1 MQPPFP
7 QGFVLKGRYAI
18 RSTIGQGGM
27 GRTYLAQDL
36 ERFNEPCVLK
46 EFIPPQDSQEVTE
59 KAKELFRREASV
71 LYQIHHPQVPEFRAT
86 FESEGRLLLVQDYVE
101 GKNYRNLLL
110 DRLKEGRTF
119 SENEIFALMQQLL
132 PVLTYLHSHNII
144 HRDISPEN
152 LMLRSQDNLPVLID
166 FGVVQET
173 NAKLNSQMGIPASTV
188 AGKAGYAPPEQL
200 QSGNAYANSDL
211 YALAVSSIVLL
222 TGKEPPELF
231 DSINLAW
238 DWQKFTNVNPAFARV
253 INQMLSYKPANRYR
267 SAEEVTQ
274 ALQVAQASFSGAKTY
289 AVGRQ
294 VSSNV
299 AATLP
304 QRTVVAGVNNRNPE
318 NYSNNYENS
327 NQNRANSGNGINWF
341 VGVLII
347 LVAGVGSWAVT
358 SLIFGRNQITPSP
371 NSSAI
376 ASPKTPSNNPNVTNI
391 NTSIDLKSISEG
403 INSGSVSDKITAGQV
418 VNVRFNAEKEELLT
432 VSLTGADLQMTIQSD
447 DQVGLDR
454 KAIDNA
460 TGYWQGRL
468 KKDGVYYIKIK
479 TTATNETTYKLD
491 VKLDAPPPQKP
502 IPTKTITPTPSA
514 KPTTTPTPSEQ
525 PTSTPTPEPTSTPSP
540 TSTPRSPEPIPTPR
554 TTFTPRSGDPTA
566 TPIEP
571 MPSNPPTRLDPNP
584 NPPPR

>member
-18 RSTIGQGGM
+18 RATIGQGGM

-36 ERFNEPCVLK
+36 ERFNETCVLK

-71 LYQIHHPQVPEFRAT
+71 LYQIRHPQVPEFRAT

-110 DRLKEGRTF
+110 DRLKVGQTF

-132 PVLTYLHSHNII
+132 PVLSYLHGHNII

-173 NAKLNSQMGIPASTV
+173 TAKLNSQMGIPASTV

-211 YALAVSSIVLL
+211 YALAVTSIVLL
-222 TGKEPPELF
+222 TGREPSELF

-238 DWQKFTNVNPAFARV
+238 NWQQFANVNPAFARV
-253 INQMLSYKPANRYR
+253 INQMLSYKPTNRYR
-267 SAEEVTQ
+267 SADEVTQ

-294 VSSNV
+294 VPSNV
-299 AATLP
+299 AANIP
-304 QRTVVAGVNNRNPE
+304 QRTVVAGANNRNPA
-318 NYSNNYENS
+318 NYGTQNS
-327 NQNRANSGNGINWF
+327 PNRSTSSGGVNWF
-341 VGVLII
+341 VGILII
-347 LVAGVGSWAVT
+347 LVAGVGSWAIT
-358 SLIFGRNQITPSP
+358 SFFFSRNRATTNPP
-371 NSSAI
+371 ETAI
-376 ASPKTPSNNPNVTNI
+376 ASPTPTPSVANVKNI
-391 NTSIDLKSISEG
+391 NTSLELKSVSEG
-403 INSGSVSDKITAGQV
+403 LNRGFSSDKIAAGQV
-418 VNVRFNAEKEELLT
+418 VNVRFNGEKDELLT
-432 VSLTGADLQMTIQSD
+432 VSLSGADLQMTIQSD
-447 DQVGLDR
+447 DQVSLDR

-479 TTATNETTYKLD
+479 TTGTNETTYKLD
-491 VKLDAPPPQKP
+491 VQLEAPVKAQ
-502 IPTKTITPTPSA
+502 PTPTRTPTPTPTA
-514 KPTTTPTPSEQ
+514 TPTDKPTTTPTPS
-525 PTSTPTPEPTSTPSP
+525 PSP
-540 TSTPRSPEPIPTPR
+540 TSGQTNPTRSPDPTPTAIPTEPPRSPSPVPTP
-554 TTFTPRSGDPTA
+554 TEPAPEPTKPLTF
-566 TPIEP
+566 
-571 MPSNPPTRLDPNP
+571 
-584 NPPPR
+584 

>member
-1 MQPPFP
+1 MQSPFS

-36 ERFNEPCVLK
+36 ERFNETCVLK

-71 LYQIHHPQVPEFRAT
+71 LYQIRHPQVPDFRAT

-110 DRLKEGRTF
+110 ERLKAGQNF
-119 SENEIFALMQQLL
+119 SENEIFTLMQQLL
-132 PVLTYLHSHNII
+132 PVLSYLHSHNII

-152 LMLRSQDNLPVLID
+152 LMLRSQDQLPVLID

-173 NAKLNSQMGIPASTV
+173 NAKLNSQMGIPAATV

-211 YALAVSSIVLL
+211 YALAVTSIVLL
-222 TGKEPPELF
+222 TGKEPAELF

-238 DWQKFTNVNPAFARV
+238 NWQQFANVNPAFARV
-253 INQMLSYKPANRYR
+253 INQMLSYKPTNRYR
-267 SAEEVTQ
+267 SADEVMQ

-294 VSSNV
+294 VPPTV
-299 AATLP
+299 AANIS
-304 QRTVVAGVNNRNPE
+304 QRTVVAGASNRDPA
-318 NYSNNYENS
+318 NYANS
-327 NQNRANSGNGINWF
+327 NQISSNRSNNSNGINWF
-341 VGVLII
+341 VGILII

-358 SLIFGRNQITPSP
+358 SIFFSRNRITTNPTDT
-371 NSSAI
+371 AI
-376 ASPKTPSNNPNVTNI
+376 ASPTATLPSTANVTNI
-391 NTSIDLKSISEG
+391 NTSLDLKPINEGLNRGFSSE
-403 INSGSVSDKITAGQV
+403 KIAAGQV
-418 VNVRFNAEKEELLT
+418 VNVRFNGERDELLT
-432 VSLTGADLQMTIQSD
+432 ISLSGRDLQMTIQSD
-447 DQVGLDR
+447 DQVSLDS

-460 TGYWQGRL
+460 SGYWEGRL

-479 TTATNETTYKLD
+479 TTSANETTYKLD
-491 VKLDAPPPQKP
+491 VQLKAPFRPEPA
-502 IPTKTITPTPSA
+502 TTRVITPTPTLSPTA
-514 KPTTTPTPSEQ
+514 TPTSRPTTTPTPD
-525 PTSTPTPEPTSTPSP
+525 PSP
-540 TSTPRSPEPIPTPR
+540 TIEPTRSPDPLPRPTEPT
-554 TTFTPRSGDPTA
+554 RSPNPTA
-566 TPIEP
+566 TPNPTELP
-571 MPSNPPTRLDPNP
+571 PSDTSPRPTPNL
-584 NPPPR
+584 RF

>member
-7 QGFVLKGRYAI
+7 QGFVLKGRYAV

-36 ERFNEPCVLK
+36 ERFNETCVLK

-71 LYQIHHPQVPEFRAT
+71 LYQIRHPQVPEFRAT

-110 DRLKEGRTF
+110 DRLKDGQTF

-132 PVLTYLHSHNII
+132 PVLSYLHSHNII

-173 NAKLNSQMGIPASTV
+173 TAKLNSQMGIPSATV

-211 YALAVSSIVLL
+211 YALAVTSIVLL
-222 TGKEPPELF
+222 TGREPSELF

-238 DWQKFTNVNPAFARV
+238 NWQQFTNVNPAFSRV
-253 INQMLSYKPANRYR
+253 INQMLSYKPTNRYR
-267 SAEEVTQ
+267 SADEVMQ

-294 VSSNV
+294 VPSNV
-299 AATLP
+299 AANIP
-304 QRTVVAGVNNRNPE
+304 QRTVVAGANNRAPV
-318 NYSNNYENS
+318 NYGD
-327 NQNRANSGNGINWF
+327 QNLPRSSDNSGGINWF
-341 VGVLII
+341 VGILII

-358 SLIFGRNQITPSP
+358 SFFFSRNRPTTNPTETAIATPS
-371 NSSAI
+371 A
-376 ASPKTPSNNPNVTNI
+376 TPSATSVIDINNKI
-391 NTSIDLKSISEG
+391 LDLKPTDKGLGGLVTGEISTG
-403 INSGSVSDKITAGQV
+403 KV
-418 VNVRFNAEKEELLT
+418 VNVLFSGEKDDLL
-432 VSLTGADLQMTIQSD
+432 VISLSGQNLQMTIESED
-447 DQVGLDR
+447 KSVLV
-454 KAIDNA
+454 KDN
-460 TGYWQGRL
+460 TNGRWKGKL
-468 KKDGVYYIKIK
+468 TKSGDYYIKIK
-479 TTATNETTYKLD
+479 TTSPNETTYRLD
-491 VKLDAPPPQKP
+491 VQLEPPFKPQP
-502 IPTKTITPTPSA
+502 IPTRTPTPTITPTPTA
-514 KPTTTPTPSEQ
+514 
-525 PTSTPTPEPTSTPSP
+525 TSTPSP
-540 TSTPRSPEPIPTPR
+540 S
-554 TTFTPRSGDPTA
+554 PTA
-566 TPIEP
+566 TPTEP
-571 MPSNPPTRLDPNP
+571 TLPPEPSPNPIPTQTPRLPEPSPVPIPNQPAPEQPLKPNSNP
-584 NPPPR
+584 NPSF

>member
-7 QGFVLKGRYAI
+7 QGFVLKGRYAVL
-18 RSTIGQGGM
+18 STIGQGGM

-36 ERFNEPCVLK
+36 ERFNETCVLK

-71 LYQIHHPQVPEFRAT
+71 LYQIRHPQVPEFRAT

-101 GKNYRNLLL
+101 GKNYRVLLL
-110 DRLKEGRTF
+110 ERIREGKTF

-304 QRTVVAGVNNRNPE
+304 QRTVVAGASNRNPD
-318 NYSNNYENS
+318 NYSNNYDNS
-327 NQNRANSGNGINWF
+327 NQNRGNSGNGINWF
-341 VGVLII
+341 IGILII
-347 LVAGVGSWAVT
+347 LMAGIGSWAVT

-376 ASPKTPSNNPNVTNI
+376 ASPSGTPNNSNVTNI
-391 NTSIDLKSISEG
+391 NTSIDLKSIGGG
-403 INSGSVSDKITAGQV
+403 IDSGSISNTITAGQV
-418 VNVRFNAEKEELLT
+418 VNVRFNAEKDELLT
-432 VSLTGADLQMTIQSD
+432 VSLTGADLQMTIQGD
-447 DQVGLDR
+447 DQIGLDR

-491 VKLDAPPPQKP
+491 VKLDAPPPPKP
-502 IPTKTITPTPSA
+502 TPTKTSTPTPSV

-525 PTSTPTPEPTSTPSP
+525 PTNTNTPTPEPTSTASP
-540 TSTPRSPEPIPTPR
+540 TSTPRSPDPTSTASPI
-554 TTFTPRSGDPTA
+554 FTPRSPEPTA
-566 TPIEP
+566 APTEAVRPVQ
-571 MPSNPPTRLDPNP
+571 PSRLDQNP
-584 NPPPR
+584 NR

>member
-7 QGFVLKGRYAI
+7 QGFILKGRYAI

-36 ERFNEPCVLK
+36 ERFNETCVLK
-46 EFIPPQDSQEVTE
+46 EFIPPQDSLEVTE

-71 LYQIHHPQVPEFRAT
+71 LYQIRHSQVPDFRAT

-110 DRLKEGRTF
+110 DRLKVGQTF

-132 PVLTYLHSHNII
+132 PVLSYLHSHNII

-200 QSGNAYANSDL
+200 QSGSAYANSDL
-211 YALAVSSIVLL
+211 YALAVTSIVLL
-222 TGKEPPELF
+222 TGKEPSELF

-238 DWQKFTNVNPAFARV
+238 NWQQFANVNPAFARV
-253 INQMLSYKPANRYR
+253 INQMLSYKPTNRYR
-267 SAEEVTQ
+267 SADEVMQ

-289 AVGRQ
+289 VVGRQ
-294 VSSNV
+294 VPSNV
-299 AATLP
+299 VANIP
-304 QRTVVAGVNNRNPE
+304 QKTVVAGASNRNPA
-318 NYSNNYENS
+318 YSPQNAPTRTNS
-327 NQNRANSGNGINWF
+327 SGSVNWILGI
-341 VGVLII
+341 LIV
-347 LVAGVGSWAVT
+347 LVAGIGSWAVT
-358 SLIFGRNQITPSP
+358 SFFFSRNRVTTTPTE
-371 NSSAI
+371 SAI
-376 ASPKTPSNNPNVTNI
+376 ASPTATPSAANVKNI
-391 NTSIDLKSISEG
+391 NTSLELKSVNEG
-403 INSGSVSDKITAGQV
+403 LNRGFSSDKIVAGQV
-418 VNVRFNAEKEELLT
+418 VNVRFNGEKDELLT
-432 VSLTGADLQMTIQSD
+432 VSLNGADLQMTIQSD
-447 DQVGLDR
+447 DQVSLDR

-479 TTATNETTYKLD
+479 TTSTSETTYKLD
-491 VKLDAPPPQKP
+491 VQLEAPVRPKP
-502 IPTKTITPTPSA
+502 TPTLTATPTP
-514 KPTTTPTPSEQ
+514 TPTV
-525 PTSTPTPEPTSTPSP
+525 TPIPTPSP
-540 TSTPRSPEPIPTPR
+540 TPTEPVPSPDPSPTPSPTEPPRSP
-554 TTFTPRSGDPTA
+554 A
-566 TPIEP
+566 
-571 MPSNPPTRLDPNP
+571 PSPVPNP
-584 NPPPR
+584 NEPAPEPTKPTSNPNTLTF

>member
-7 QGFVLKGRYAI
+7 QGFVLKGRYAV

-36 ERFNEPCVLK
+36 ERFNETCVLK
-46 EFIPPQDSQEVTE
+46 EFIPPQDSQEVAE

-71 LYQIHHPQVPEFRAT
+71 LYQIRHPQVPEFRAT

-110 DRLKEGRTF
+110 DRLKVGQTF

-132 PVLTYLHSHNII
+132 PVLSYLHGHNII

-173 NAKLNSQMGIPASTV
+173 TAKLNSQMGIPASTV

-211 YALAVSSIVLL
+211 YALAVTSIVLL
-222 TGKEPPELF
+222 TGREPSELF

-238 DWQKFTNVNPAFARV
+238 NWQQFANVNPAFARV
-253 INQMLSYKPANRYR
+253 INQMLSYKPTNRYR
-267 SAEEVTQ
+267 SADEVSG
-274 ALQVAQASFSGAKTY
+274 AMQVAQASFSGAKTY

-294 VSSNV
+294 VPSNV
-299 AATLP
+299 AANIP
-304 QRTVVAGVNNRNPE
+304 QRTVVAGASNRNPA
-318 NYSNNYENS
+318 NYGT
-327 NQNRANSGNGINWF
+327 QNPPNRSTRSSGGINWF
-341 VGVLII
+341 LGIVII
-347 LVAGVGSWAVT
+347 LVAGVGSWAIT
-358 SLIFGRNQITPSP
+358 SFFFSRNRATTNPTET
-371 NSSAI
+371 AI
-376 ASPKTPSNNPNVTNI
+376 ASPTATPTTANVTNI
-391 NTSIDLKSISEG
+391 NTSLELKSVNEG
-403 INSGSVSDKITAGQV
+403 LNRGFSSDKIAAGQV
-418 VNVRFNAEKEELLT
+418 VNVRFNGEKDELVT

-447 DQVGLDR
+447 DQVSLDR

-468 KKDGVYYIKIK
+468 KKDGVYYIKIR
-479 TTATNETTYKLD
+479 TTGTNETTYKLD
-491 VKLDAPPPQKP
+491 VQLEAPVKAQP
-502 IPTKTITPTPSA
+502 TPTRTPTA
-514 KPTTTPTPSEQ
+514 TPTATPTDKPTTTPTPS
-525 PTSTPTPEPTSTPSP
+525 PSP
-540 TSTPRSPEPIPTPR
+540 TSGQPDPTRSPDPTPTAIPTEPPRSPSPVPIPTEPAPEP
-554 TTFTPRSGDPTA
+554 TKPLTF
-566 TPIEP
+566 
-571 MPSNPPTRLDPNP
+571 
-584 NPPPR
+584 

>member
-7 QGFVLKGRYAI
+7 QGFVLKGRYAV

-36 ERFNEPCVLK
+36 ERFNETCVLK
-46 EFIPPQDSQEVTE
+46 EFIPPQDSQEVSE

-71 LYQIHHPQVPEFRAT
+71 LYQIRHPQVPEFRAT

-110 DRLKEGRTF
+110 DRLKVGQTF

-132 PVLTYLHSHNII
+132 PVLSYLHGHNII

-173 NAKLNSQMGIPASTV
+173 TAKLNSQMGIPASTV

-211 YALAVSSIVLL
+211 YALAVTSIVLL
-222 TGKEPPELF
+222 TGREPSELF

-238 DWQKFTNVNPAFARV
+238 NWQQFANVNPAFARV
-253 INQMLSYKPANRYR
+253 INQMLSYKPTNRYR
-267 SAEEVTQ
+267 SADEVSQ
-274 ALQVAQASFSGAKTY
+274 AMQVAQASFSGAKTY

-294 VSSNV
+294 VPSNI
-299 AATLP
+299 AANIP
-304 QRTVVAGVNNRNPE
+304 QRTVVAGGSNRNPI
-318 NYSNNYENS
+318 NYGTQNPSNRS
-327 NQNRANSGNGINWF
+327 TSGGGGVNWF
-341 VGVLII
+341 LGILII
-347 LVAGVGSWAVT
+347 LVAGVGSWAIT
-358 SLIFGRNQITPSP
+358 SFFFSRNRATTNPTET
-371 NSSAI
+371 AI
-376 ASPKTPSNNPNVTNI
+376 ASPTATPTTANIKTI
-391 NTSIDLKSISEG
+391 NTSLELKSVNEG
-403 INSGSVSDKITAGQV
+403 LNRGFSSDKIAAGQV
-418 VNVRFNAEKEELLT
+418 VNVRFNGEKDELVT

-447 DQVGLDR
+447 DQVSLDR

-468 KKDGVYYIKIK
+468 KKDGVYYIKIR
-479 TTATNETTYKLD
+479 TTGTNETTYKLD
-491 VKLDAPPPQKP
+491 VQLEAPVKAQ
-502 IPTKTITPTPSA
+502 PTPTRTPTPS
-514 KPTTTPTPSEQ
+514 PTTTPTDK
-525 PTSTPTPEPTSTPSP
+525 PTATPTPSPSP
-540 TSTPRSPEPIPTPR
+540 TSGQPNPTQSPDPTPTAVPTEPPRTPSPVPTPTEPAPEPSKPL
-554 TTFTPRSGDPTA
+554 TF
-566 TPIEP
+566 
-571 MPSNPPTRLDPNP
+571 
-584 NPPPR
+584 

>member
-7 QGFVLKGRYAI
+7 QGFVLKGRYAV
-18 RSTIGQGGM
+18 RSIIGQGGM

-36 ERFNEPCVLK
+36 ERFNETCVLK

-71 LYQIHHPQVPEFRAT
+71 LYQIRHPQVPEFRAT

-110 DRLKEGRTF
+110 DRLKVGQTF

-132 PVLTYLHSHNII
+132 PVLSYLHGHNII

-173 NAKLNSQMGIPASTV
+173 TAKLNSQMGIPASTV

-211 YALAVSSIVLL
+211 YALAVTSIVLL
-222 TGKEPPELF
+222 TGREPSELF

-238 DWQKFTNVNPAFARV
+238 NWQQFANVNPAFARV
-253 INQMLSYKPANRYR
+253 INQMLSYKPTNRYR
-267 SAEEVTQ
+267 SADEVSQ
-274 ALQVAQASFSGAKTY
+274 AMQVAQASFSGAKTY

-294 VSSNV
+294 VPSNV
-299 AATLP
+299 AANIP
-304 QRTVVAGVNNRNPE
+304 QRTVVAGGSNRNPV
-318 NYSNNYENS
+318 NYGT
-327 NQNRANSGNGINWF
+327 QNPPNRSTSGGGVNWF
-341 VGVLII
+341 LGILII
-347 LVAGVGSWAVT
+347 LVAGVGSWAIT
-358 SLIFGRNQITPSP
+358 SFFFSRNRATTNPTET
-371 NSSAI
+371 AI
-376 ASPKTPSNNPNVTNI
+376 ASPTATPTTANIKTI
-391 NTSIDLKSISEG
+391 NTSLELKSVNEG
-403 INSGSVSDKITAGQV
+403 LNRGFSSDKIAAGQV
-418 VNVRFNAEKEELLT
+418 VNVRFNGEKDELVT

-447 DQVGLDR
+447 DQVSLDR

-468 KKDGVYYIKIK
+468 KKDGVYYIKIR
-479 TTATNETTYKLD
+479 TTGTNETTYKLD
-491 VKLDAPPPQKP
+491 VQLEAPVKAQ
-502 IPTKTITPTPSA
+502 PTPTRTPTPS
-514 KPTTTPTPSEQ
+514 PTATPTDKTTATPTPS
-525 PTSTPTPEPTSTPSP
+525 PSP
-540 TSTPRSPEPIPTPR
+540 TSGQPNPTQSPDPTPTAVPTEPPRTPSPVPTPTEPAPEPSKPL
-554 TTFTPRSGDPTA
+554 TF
-566 TPIEP
+566 
-571 MPSNPPTRLDPNP
+571 
-584 NPPPR
+584 

>member
-18 RSTIGQGGM
+18 RATIGQGGM

-36 ERFNEPCVLK
+36 ERFNETCVLK

-71 LYQIHHPQVPEFRAT
+71 LYQIRHPQVPEFRAT
-86 FESEGRLLLVQDYVE
+86 FESEDRLLLVQDYVE

-110 DRLKEGRTF
+110 DRLKVGETF

-132 PVLTYLHSHNII
+132 PVLSYLHGHNII

-173 NAKLNSQMGIPASTV
+173 TAKLNSQMGIPASTV

-211 YALAVSSIVLL
+211 YALAVTSIVLL
-222 TGKEPPELF
+222 TGREPSELF

-238 DWQKFTNVNPAFARV
+238 NWQQFANVNPAFARV
-253 INQMLSYKPANRYR
+253 INQMLSYKPTNRYR
-267 SAEEVTQ
+267 SADEVSQ
-274 ALQVAQASFSGAKTY
+274 AMQVAQASFSGAKTY

-294 VSSNV
+294 VPSNI
-299 AATLP
+299 AANIP
-304 QRTVVAGVNNRNPE
+304 QRTVVAGASNRNPA
-318 NYSNNYENS
+318 NYGTQNSPNRSASNAGVNWLI
-327 NQNRANSGNGINWF
+327 GI
-341 VGVLII
+341 LII
-347 LVAGVGSWAVT
+347 LVAGVSSWAIT
-358 SLIFGRNQITPSP
+358 SFIFSRNRVAPSP
-371 NSSAI
+371 TETAI
-376 ASPKTPSNNPNVTNI
+376 ASPTATPTAANVKNI
-391 NTSIDLKSISEG
+391 NTSLELKSVNEGSNRGLISE
-403 INSGSVSDKITAGQV
+403 KISAGQV
-418 VNVRFNAEKEELLT
+418 VNVRFNAQKDDLLT
-432 VSLTGADLQMTIQSD
+432 VSLNGTDLQMTIQSD
-447 DQVGLDR
+447 EQIKLDS

-479 TTATNETTYKLD
+479 TTGTNETTYNLEVQLETP
-491 VKLDAPPPQKP
+491 VKPQP
-502 IPTKTITPTPSA
+502 IPTRTPTPS
-514 KPTTTPTPSEQ
+514 PTATPTATPS
-525 PTSTPTPEPTSTPSP
+525 STPTPTPSP
-540 TSTPRSPEPIPTPR
+540 TSGQPDPTRSPTPSSTAVPTETPRSPSPVPTSTPVPEPTKPN
-554 TTFTPRSGDPTA
+554 TF
-566 TPIEP
+566 
-571 MPSNPPTRLDPNP
+571 
-584 NPPPR
+584 

>member
-1 MQPPFP
+1 MQPSFP

-36 ERFNEPCVLK
+36 ERFNETCVLK

-71 LYQIHHPQVPEFRAT
+71 LYQIRHPQVPEFRAT

-110 DRLKEGRTF
+110 ERLKTGQTF

-132 PVLTYLHSHNII
+132 PVLSYLHSHNII

-211 YALAVSSIVLL
+211 YALAVTSIVLM
-222 TGKEPPELF
+222 TGREPSELF

-238 DWQKFTNVNPAFARV
+238 NWQQFANVNPAFARV
-253 INQMLSYKPANRYR
+253 INQMLSYKPTNRYR
-267 SAEEVTQ
+267 SADEVIQ

-289 AVGRQ
+289 AVGRP
-294 VSSNV
+294 VPSKV

-304 QRTVVAGVNNRNPE
+304 QRTVLAGANNRNPD
-318 NYSNNYENS
+318 NSYGNS
-327 NQNRANSGNGINWF
+327 NTNMSNSGNGGGVNWF
-341 VGVLII
+341 FGILII
-347 LVAGVGSWAVT
+347 LVAGIGSWAVT
-358 SLIFGRNQITPSP
+358 SFFFGRNRVTTTNPTE
-371 NSSAI
+371 SAI
-376 ASPKTPSNNPNVTNI
+376 ASPNATPSAVNVTNI
-391 NTSIDLKSISEG
+391 NTSLDLKSINDSIEQGFSSE
-403 INSGSVSDKITAGQV
+403 KIASGQV
-418 VNVRFNAEKEELLT
+418 VNVRFNGGKDELLT
-432 VSLTGADLQMTIQSD
+432 VSLSGADLQMTIQSD
-447 DQVGLDR
+447 DQVALDR

-460 TGYWQGRL
+460 SGYWQGRL
-468 KKDGVYYIKIK
+468 KKDGVYYVKIK
-479 TTATNETTYKLD
+479 TTGTNETTYRLD
-491 VKLDAPPPQKP
+491 VKLEAPVKPQP
-502 IPTKTITPTPSA
+502 IPTRV
-514 KPTTTPTPSEQ
+514 
-525 PTSTPTPEPTSTPSP
+525 STPSP
-540 TSTPRSPEPIPTPR
+540 SVTPTDKPTATPSTS
-554 TTFTPRSGDPTA
+554 PTA

-571 MPSNPPTRLDPNP
+571 TRSPEPSPSSSPTPSPKSPEPSPVPNP
-584 NPPPR
+584 NQPAPEPSKTNPTPNLTF

>member
-36 ERFNEPCVLK
+36 ERFNETCVLK
-46 EFIPPQDSQEVTE
+46 EFIPPQDSLEVTE

-71 LYQIHHPQVPEFRAT
+71 LYQIRHPQVPDFRAT

-110 DRLKEGRTF
+110 DRLKVGQTF

-132 PVLTYLHSHNII
+132 PVLSYLHSHNII

-200 QSGNAYANSDL
+200 QSGSAYANSDL
-211 YALAVSSIVLL
+211 YALAVTSIVLL
-222 TGKEPPELF
+222 TGKEPSELF

-238 DWQKFTNVNPAFARV
+238 NWQQFANVNPAFARV
-253 INQMLSYKPANRYR
+253 INQMLSYKPTNRYR
-267 SAEEVTQ
+267 SADEVMQ

-294 VSSNV
+294 VPSNV
-299 AATLP
+299 VANIP
-304 QRTVVAGVNNRNPE
+304 QRTVVAGASNRNPA
-318 NYSNNYENS
+318 YS
-327 NQNRANSGNGINWF
+327 NQNAPTRSNSSGSVNWF
-341 VGVLII
+341 LGILIV

-358 SLIFGRNQITPSP
+358 SFFFSRNRVTTTPTE
-371 NSSAI
+371 SAI
-376 ASPKTPSNNPNVTNI
+376 ASPTATPSATNVTNI
-391 NTSIDLKSISEG
+391 NTSLELKSVNEG
-403 INSGSVSDKITAGQV
+403 LNRGFSSDKIVAGQV
-418 VNVRFNAEKEELLT
+418 VNVRFNGEKDELLT
-432 VSLTGADLQMTIQSD
+432 VSLNGADLQMTIQSD
-447 DQVGLDR
+447 DQVSLDR

-479 TTATNETTYKLD
+479 TTSTSETTYKLD
-491 VKLDAPPPQKP
+491 VQLEAPVRPQ
-502 IPTKTITPTPSA
+502 PTPTRTPTPTATPTVTPTPTPS
-514 KPTTTPTPSEQ
+514 PTPTEPLPS
-525 PTSTPTPEPTSTPSP
+525 PTPSP
-540 TSTPRSPEPIPTPR
+540 TTSPTEPPRSPV
-554 TTFTPRSGDPTA
+554 
-566 TPIEP
+566 
-571 MPSNPPTRLDPNP
+571 PSPVPNP
-584 NPPPR
+584 NEPAPEPTKPTSNPNNLTF

>member
-7 QGFVLKGRYAI
+7 QGFVLKGRYAV

-36 ERFNEPCVLK
+36 ERFNETCVLK

-71 LYQIHHPQVPEFRAT
+71 LYQIRHPQVPEFRAT
-86 FESEGRLLLVQDYVE
+86 FESEGILLLVQDYVE

-110 DRLKEGRTF
+110 DRLKVGQTF

-132 PVLTYLHSHNII
+132 PVLSYLHGHNII

-173 NAKLNSQMGIPASTV
+173 TAKLNSQMGIPASTV

-211 YALAVSSIVLL
+211 YALAVTSIVLL
-222 TGKEPPELF
+222 TGREPSELF

-238 DWQKFTNVNPAFARV
+238 NWQQFANVNPAFARV
-253 INQMLSYKPANRYR
+253 INQMLSYKPTNRYR
-267 SAEEVTQ
+267 SADEVSQ
-274 ALQVAQASFSGAKTY
+274 AMQVAQASFSGAKTY

-294 VSSNV
+294 VPSNV
-299 AATLP
+299 AANIP
-304 QRTVVAGVNNRNPE
+304 QRTVVAGGSNRNPV
-318 NYSNNYENS
+318 NYGT
-327 NQNRANSGNGINWF
+327 QNPPNRSTSGGGVNWF
-341 VGVLII
+341 LGILII
-347 LVAGVGSWAVT
+347 LVAGVGSLAIT
-358 SLIFGRNQITPSP
+358 SFFFSRNRATTNPTET
-371 NSSAI
+371 AI
-376 ASPKTPSNNPNVTNI
+376 ASPTATPTTVNIKTI
-391 NTSIDLKSISEG
+391 NTSLELKSVNEG
-403 INSGSVSDKITAGQV
+403 LNRGFSSDKIAAGQV
-418 VNVRFNAEKEELLT
+418 VNVRFNGEKDELVT

-447 DQVGLDR
+447 DQVSLDR

-468 KKDGVYYIKIK
+468 KKDGVYYIKIR
-479 TTATNETTYKLD
+479 TTGTNETTYKLD
-491 VKLDAPPPQKP
+491 VQLEAPVKAQ
-502 IPTKTITPTPSA
+502 PTPTRTPTPS
-514 KPTTTPTPSEQ
+514 PTATPTDKTTATPTPS
-525 PTSTPTPEPTSTPSP
+525 PSP
-540 TSTPRSPEPIPTPR
+540 TSGQPNPTQSPDPTPTAVPTEPPRTPSPVPTPTEPAPEPSKPL
-554 TTFTPRSGDPTA
+554 TF
-566 TPIEP
+566 
-571 MPSNPPTRLDPNP
+571 
-584 NPPPR
+584 

>member
-1 MQPPFP
+1 
-7 QGFVLKGRYAI
+7 
-18 RSTIGQGGM
+18 M

-36 ERFNEPCVLK
+36 ERFNETCVLK

-71 LYQIHHPQVPEFRAT
+71 LYQIRHPQVPEFRAT

-110 DRLKEGRTF
+110 DRLKVGQTF

-132 PVLTYLHSHNII
+132 PVLSYLHGHNII

-173 NAKLNSQMGIPASTV
+173 TAKLNSQMGIPASTV

-211 YALAVSSIVLL
+211 YALAVTSIVLL
-222 TGKEPPELF
+222 TGREPSELF

-238 DWQKFTNVNPAFARV
+238 NWQQFANVNPAFARV
-253 INQMLSYKPANRYR
+253 INQMLSYKPTNRYR
-267 SAEEVTQ
+267 SADEVSQ
-274 ALQVAQASFSGAKTY
+274 AMQVAQASFSGAKTY

-299 AATLP
+299 AANIP
-304 QRTVVAGVNNRNPE
+304 QRTVVAGASNRNPV
-318 NYSNNYENS
+318 NYGT
-327 NQNRANSGNGINWF
+327 QNPPNRSTSGGGGVNWF
-341 VGVLII
+341 LGILII
-347 LVAGVGSWAVT
+347 LVAGVGSWAIT
-358 SLIFGRNQITPSP
+358 SFFFSRNRATTNPTET
-371 NSSAI
+371 AI
-376 ASPKTPSNNPNVTNI
+376 ASPTATPTTANIKTI
-391 NTSIDLKSISEG
+391 NTSLELKSVNEG
-403 INSGSVSDKITAGQV
+403 LNRGFSSDKIAAGQV
-418 VNVRFNAEKEELLT
+418 VNVRFNGEKDELVT

-447 DQVGLDR
+447 DQVSLDR

-468 KKDGVYYIKIK
+468 KKDGVYYIKIR
-479 TTATNETTYKLD
+479 TTGTNETTYKLD
-491 VKLDAPPPQKP
+491 VQLEAPVKAQ
-502 IPTKTITPTPSA
+502 PTPTRTPTPSPTA
-514 KPTTTPTPSEQ
+514 TPTDKPTATPTPS
-525 PTSTPTPEPTSTPSP
+525 PSP
-540 TSTPRSPEPIPTPR
+540 TSGQPNPTQSPDPTPTAVPTEPPRTPSPVPTPTEPAPEPSKPL
-554 TTFTPRSGDPTA
+554 TF
-566 TPIEP
+566 
-571 MPSNPPTRLDPNP
+571 
-584 NPPPR
+584 

>member
-7 QGFVLKGRYAI
+7 QGFVLKGRYAV

-36 ERFNEPCVLK
+36 ERFNETCVLK

-71 LYQIHHPQVPEFRAT
+71 LYQIRHPQVPEFRAT

-110 DRLKEGRTF
+110 DRLKVGQTF

-132 PVLTYLHSHNII
+132 PVLSYLHGHNII

-173 NAKLNSQMGIPASTV
+173 TAKLNSQMGIPASTV

-211 YALAVSSIVLL
+211 YALAVTSIVLL
-222 TGKEPPELF
+222 TGREPSELF

-238 DWQKFTNVNPAFARV
+238 NWQQFANVNPAFARV
-253 INQMLSYKPANRYR
+253 INQMLSYKPTNRYR
-267 SAEEVTQ
+267 SADEVSQ
-274 ALQVAQASFSGAKTY
+274 AMQVAQASFSGAKTY

-294 VSSNV
+294 VPSNI
-299 AATLP
+299 AANIP
-304 QRTVVAGVNNRNPE
+304 QRTVVAGGSNRNPI
-318 NYSNNYENS
+318 NYGTQNPSNRS
-327 NQNRANSGNGINWF
+327 TSGGGGVNWF
-341 VGVLII
+341 LGILII
-347 LVAGVGSWAVT
+347 LVAGVGSWAIT
-358 SLIFGRNQITPSP
+358 SFFFSRNRATTNPTET
-371 NSSAI
+371 AI
-376 ASPKTPSNNPNVTNI
+376 ASPTATPTTANIKTI
-391 NTSIDLKSISEG
+391 NTSLELKSVNEG
-403 INSGSVSDKITAGQV
+403 LNRGFSSDKIAAGQV
-418 VNVRFNAEKEELLT
+418 VNVRFNGEKDELVT

-447 DQVGLDR
+447 DQVSLDR

-468 KKDGVYYIKIK
+468 KKDGVYYIKIR
-479 TTATNETTYKLD
+479 TTGTNETTYKLD
-491 VKLDAPPPQKP
+491 VQLEAPVKAQ
-502 IPTKTITPTPSA
+502 PTPTRTPTPSPTA
-514 KPTTTPTPSEQ
+514 TPTDKSTTTPTPS
-525 PTSTPTPEPTSTPSP
+525 PSP
-540 TSTPRSPEPIPTPR
+540 TSGQPNPTQSPDPTPTAVPTEPPRTPSPVPTPTEPAPEPSKPL
-554 TTFTPRSGDPTA
+554 TF
-566 TPIEP
+566 
-571 MPSNPPTRLDPNP
+571 
-584 NPPPR
+584 

>member
-7 QGFVLKGRYAI
+7 QGFVLKSRYAI

-71 LYQIHHPQVPEFRAT
+71 LYQIRHPQVPEFRAT

-101 GKNYRNLLL
+101 GKNYRNMLL
-110 DRLKEGRTF
+110 DRLKVGQTF
-119 SENEIFALMQQLL
+119 SENEIFTLMQQLL
-132 PVLTYLHSHNII
+132 PVLSYLHGHNII

-173 NAKLNSQMGIPASTV
+173 NAKLNSQMGIPAATV

-211 YALAVSSIVLL
+211 YAFAVTSIVLL
-222 TGKEPPELF
+222 TGKEPSELF

-238 DWQKFTNVNPAFARV
+238 NWQQFTNVNPAFARV
-253 INQMLSYKPANRYR
+253 INQMLSYKPTNRYR
-267 SAEEVTQ
+267 SSDEVIQ

-294 VSSNV
+294 VASNV
-299 AATLP
+299 IIP
-304 QRTVVAGVNNRNPE
+304 QKTVVAGVSNRNSVD
-318 NYSNNYENS
+318 YDRTSSNSADNN
-327 NQNRANSGNGINWF
+327 NNMNWL

-358 SLIFGRNQITPSP
+358 SMFFSRDRITASP
-371 NSSAI
+371 TETAI
-376 ASPKTPSNNPNVTNI
+376 ASTAATTNTTNVENI
-391 NTSIDLKSISEG
+391 NISLEIKPVAEG
-403 INSGSVSDKITAGQV
+403 LSRGFVSNKITAGKV
-418 VNVRFNAEKEELLT
+418 VNVRFNGEKDQLLN
-432 VSLTGADLQMTIQSD
+432 VSLDGTNLQMTIQSD

-454 KAIDNA
+454 KAINNS
-460 TGYWQGRL
+460 TGDWQGRL
-468 KKDGVYYIKIK
+468 KKSGVYYIKI
-479 TTATNETTYKLD
+479 TTTGTNETEYKLD
-491 VKLDAPPPQKP
+491 VKLETP
-502 IPTKTITPTPSA
+502 IKEQPTATKTATPTPTITPTVTP
-514 KPTTTPTPSEQ
+514 PPPTTPTPSPSSTSGQ
-525 PTSTPTPEPTSTPSP
+525 NDPTRSPSPSP
-540 TSTPRSPEPIPTPR
+540 TITEPTRSPVPTSLP
-554 TTFTPRSGDPTA
+554 

-571 MPSNPPTRLDPNP
+571 SRP
-584 NPPPR
+584 NPPSSPSVNPNNFSR

>member
-1 MQPPFP
+1 MQSPFP
-7 QGFVLKGRYAI
+7 QGFILKGRYAI
-18 RSTIGQGGM
+18 RATIGQGGM

-36 ERFNEPCVLK
+36 ERFNETCVLK
-46 EFIPPQDSQEVTE
+46 EFIPPQDSQEVSE

-71 LYQIHHPQVPEFRAT
+71 LYQIRHPQVPEFRAT

-110 DRLKEGRTF
+110 DRLKVGQTF

-132 PVLTYLHSHNII
+132 PVLSYLHGHNII

-173 NAKLNSQMGIPASTV
+173 NAKLSSQMGIPASTV

-211 YALAVSSIVLL
+211 YALAVTSIVLL
-222 TGKEPPELF
+222 TGREPSELF

-238 DWQKFTNVNPAFARV
+238 NWQQFANVNPAFARV
-253 INQMLSYKPANRYR
+253 INQMLSYKPTNRYR
-267 SAEEVTQ
+267 SADEVMQ

-294 VSSNV
+294 VPSKV

-304 QRTVVAGVNNRNPE
+304 QRTVVAGAANNRVPA
-318 NYSNNYENS
+318 NYGTQDSS
-327 NQNRANSGNGINWF
+327 SSSGNGGGVNWF
-341 VGVLII
+341 VGILII
-347 LVAGVGSWAVT
+347 LVAGIGSWAVT
-358 SLIFGRNQITPSP
+358 SFFFSRNRVTTNPTQ
-371 NSSAI
+371 SAI
-376 ASPKTPSNNPNVTNI
+376 ASPTATPSASNVTNI
-391 NTSIDLKSISEG
+391 NTSLELKPINEG
-403 INSGSVSDKITAGQV
+403 LNRGFISDKIAAGQV
-418 VNVRFNAEKEELLT
+418 VNVRFIAEKDDLLT
-432 VSLTGADLQMTIQSD
+432 VSLNGADLQMTIQSE
-447 DQVGLDR
+447 DQIKLDS

-468 KKDGVYYIKIK
+468 KKQGVYYVKIK
-479 TTATNETTYKLD
+479 TTGTNETTYKLD
-491 VKLDAPPPQKP
+491 VQLESPVKPQP
-502 IPTKTITPTPSA
+502 VPTRTPTPTST
-514 KPTTTPTPSEQ
+514 PTTTPT
-525 PTSTPTPEPTSTPSP
+525 STPTATASP
-540 TSTPRSPEPIPTPR
+540 T
-554 TTFTPRSGDPTA
+554 PTA

-571 MPSNPPTRLDPNP
+571 TRSPEPSPSVNPTQPPRSPEPSPVPNP
-584 NPPPR
+584 NQPAPEPSKINSNPNLNF

>member
-7 QGFVLKGRYAI
+7 QGFVLKGRYAVL
-18 RSTIGQGGM
+18 STIGQGGM

-36 ERFNEPCVLK
+36 ERFNETCVLK

-59 KAKELFRREASV
+59 KAKQLFRREASV
-71 LYQIHHPQVPEFRAT
+71 LYQIRHSQVPEFRAT

-110 DRLKEGRTF
+110 DRLKEGKTF

-132 PVLTYLHSHNII
+132 PVLTYLHGHNII

-238 DWQKFTNVNPAFARV
+238 DWQKFANVNPAFARV
-253 INQMLSYKPANRYR
+253 INQMLSYKPTNRYR
-267 SAEEVTQ
+267 SADEVTQ

-294 VSSNV
+294 LPSNV
-299 AATLP
+299 AETLP
-304 QRTVVAGVNNRNPE
+304 QRTVVAGVNNRSPE
-318 NYSNNYENS
+318 NFSNNYDKN
-327 NQNRANSGNGINWF
+327 NQNRTNNSENGINWF
-341 VGVLII
+341 LGILII
-347 LVAGVGSWAVT
+347 MVAGVGSWAVT
-358 SLIFGRNQITPSP
+358 SLLFGRNQITPSP
-371 NSSAI
+371 NSSATT
-376 ASPKTPSNNPNVTNI
+376 SPTATPNNPNITNI
-391 NTSIDLKSISEG
+391 NTSIDLKPISEG
-403 INSGSVSDKITAGQV
+403 INSGSVSDKIAAGQL
-418 VNVRFNAEKEELLT
+418 VNVRFNGEKEELLT

-447 DQVGLDR
+447 DQVGIDR
-454 KAIDNA
+454 RAIDNA

-479 TTATNETTYKLD
+479 TTGTNETTYKLD
-491 VKLDAPPPQKP
+491 VKLDAPPPPKP
-502 IPTKTITPTPSA
+502 VPIKTSTPTPTV
-514 KPTTTPTPSEQ
+514 KPTTTPSEQ
-525 PTSTPTPEPTSTPSP
+525 PTNTPTPEPTSTSSP
-540 TSTPRSPEPIPTPR
+540 TFTPRSPNPTPTASPTFTPRSPE
-554 TTFTPRSGDPTA
+554 PTA

-571 MPSNPPTRLDPNP
+571 TRSNPPSRLDPIPSNPLR
-584 NPPPR
+584 

>member
-7 QGFVLKGRYAI
+7 QGFILKGRYAI

-36 ERFNEPCVLK
+36 ERFNETCVLK
-46 EFIPPQDSQEVTE
+46 EFIPPQDSLEVTE

-71 LYQIHHPQVPEFRAT
+71 LYQIRHSQVPDFRAT

-110 DRLKEGRTF
+110 DRLKVGQTF

-132 PVLTYLHSHNII
+132 PVLSYLHSHNII

-200 QSGNAYANSDL
+200 QSGSAYANSDL
-211 YALAVSSIVLL
+211 YALAVTSIVLL
-222 TGKEPPELF
+222 TGKEPSELF

-238 DWQKFTNVNPAFARV
+238 NWQQFANVNPAFARV
-253 INQMLSYKPANRYR
+253 INQMLSYKPTNRYR
-267 SAEEVTQ
+267 SADEVMQ

-289 AVGRQ
+289 VVGRQ
-294 VSSNV
+294 VPSNV
-299 AATLP
+299 VANIP
-304 QRTVVAGVNNRNPE
+304 QKTVVAGASNRNPA
-318 NYSNNYENS
+318 YSPQNAPTRTNS
-327 NQNRANSGNGINWF
+327 SGSVNWILGI
-341 VGVLII
+341 LIV
-347 LVAGVGSWAVT
+347 LVAGIGSWAVT
-358 SLIFGRNQITPSP
+358 SFFFSRNRVTTTPTE
-371 NSSAI
+371 SAI
-376 ASPKTPSNNPNVTNI
+376 ASPTATPSAANVKNI
-391 NTSIDLKSISEG
+391 NTSLELKSVNEG
-403 INSGSVSDKITAGQV
+403 LNRGFSSDKIVAGQV
-418 VNVRFNAEKEELLT
+418 VNVRFNGEKDELLT
-432 VSLTGADLQMTIQSD
+432 VSLNGADLQMTIQSD
-447 DQVGLDR
+447 DQVSLDR

-479 TTATNETTYKLD
+479 TTSTSETTYKLD
-491 VKLDAPPPQKP
+491 VQLEAPVRPKP
-502 IPTKTITPTPSA
+502 TPTLTATPTPTPTVTPTPTPS
-514 KPTTTPTPSEQ
+514 PTPTEPVPS
-525 PTSTPTPEPTSTPSP
+525 PDPSPTPSP
-540 TSTPRSPEPIPTPR
+540 TEPPRSP
-554 TTFTPRSGDPTA
+554 A
-566 TPIEP
+566 
-571 MPSNPPTRLDPNP
+571 PSPLPNP
-584 NPPPR
+584 NEPAPEPTKPTSNPNTLTF

>member
-7 QGFVLKGRYAI
+7 QGFILKGRYAI

-36 ERFNEPCVLK
+36 ERFNETCVLK
-46 EFIPPQDSQEVTE
+46 EFIPPQDSLEVTE

-71 LYQIHHPQVPEFRAT
+71 LYQIRHPQVPDFRAT

-110 DRLKEGRTF
+110 DRLKVGQTF

-132 PVLTYLHSHNII
+132 PVLSYLHSHNII

-200 QSGNAYANSDL
+200 QSGSAYANSDL
-211 YALAVSSIVLL
+211 YALAVTSIVLL
-222 TGKEPPELF
+222 TGKEPSELF

-238 DWQKFTNVNPAFARV
+238 NWQQFANVNPAFARV
-253 INQMLSYKPANRYR
+253 INQMLSYKPTNRYR
-267 SAEEVTQ
+267 SADEVMQ

-299 AATLP
+299 VANIP
-304 QRTVVAGVNNRNPE
+304 QKTVVAGASNRNPAYGTQ
-318 NYSNNYENS
+318 NAPVRSNS
-327 NQNRANSGNGINWF
+327 SGSVNWF
-341 VGVLII
+341 LGILIV
-347 LVAGVGSWAVT
+347 LVAGIGSWAVT
-358 SLIFGRNQITPSP
+358 SFFFSRNRVTTTPTDSAISSPTATPST
-371 NSSAI
+371 A
-376 ASPKTPSNNPNVTNI
+376 NVTKI
-391 NTSIDLKSISEG
+391 NTSLELKSVNEG
-403 INSGSVSDKITAGQV
+403 LNRGFSSDKIVAGQV
-418 VNVRFNAEKEELLT
+418 INVRFNGEKDELLT
-432 VSLTGADLQMTIQSD
+432 VSLNGADLQMTIQSD
-447 DQVGLDR
+447 DQVSLDR

-468 KKDGVYYIKIK
+468 RKDGVYYIKIK
-479 TTATNETTYKLD
+479 TTSTSETTYKLD
-491 VKLDAPPPQKP
+491 VQLEAPVRPKP
-502 IPTKTITPTPSA
+502 TPTRTPTPTPTPTVTPTPTPS
-514 KPTTTPTPSEQ
+514 PTPTEPLPS
-525 PTSTPTPEPTSTPSP
+525 PDPSPTPSP
-540 TSTPRSPEPIPTPR
+540 TEPPRSPV
-554 TTFTPRSGDPTA
+554 
-566 TPIEP
+566 
-571 MPSNPPTRLDPNP
+571 PSPVPNP
-584 NPPPR
+584 NEPAPEPTKPTSNPNNLTF